1 MKRRLALAVW
11 LCGVALGPAI
21 AAAGAATA
29 DALAQF
35 EAANRLYEQGRF
47 AEAARGYE
55 AILKGGSF
63 SPAVYFNLGNA
74 RFKAGELGRAV
85 VAYRRAM
92 QLSPRDPDVLANL
105 RFAREQVHGPKWQPA
120 RPEQWLER
128 LSLDEWTLLAAGAFW
143 LALGLLAVRQVRP
156 GLASWLR
163 WPTRISVVAA
173 LGLGGALGTVWF
185 EQTGRQIAVVIVR
198 EATARQGPFEES
210 PEAFKV
216 HDGAE
221 LRVLDGKDDWLQVGD
236 GRRRPGWVKREAV
249 YVLRAVGG
257 DV

>member
-1 MKRRLALAVW
+1 MVKRRLALAVW

-85 VAYRRAM
+85 VAYRRICV
-92 QLSPRDPDVLANL
+92 SRGS
-105 RFAREQVHGPKWQPA
+105 R
-120 RPEQWLER
+120 
-128 LSLDEWTLLAAGAFW
+128 S
-143 LALGLLAVRQVRP
+143 
-156 GLASWLR
+156 
-163 WPTRISVVAA
+163 
-173 LGLGGALGTVWF
+173 
-185 EQTGRQIAVVIVR
+185 TGRSGNPR
-198 EATARQGPFEES
+198 ARS
-210 PEAFKV
+210 S
-216 HDGAE
+216 
-221 LRVLDGKDDWLQVGD
+221 
-236 GRRRPGWVKREAV
+236 GWN
-249 YVLRAVGG
+249 G
-257 DV
+257 